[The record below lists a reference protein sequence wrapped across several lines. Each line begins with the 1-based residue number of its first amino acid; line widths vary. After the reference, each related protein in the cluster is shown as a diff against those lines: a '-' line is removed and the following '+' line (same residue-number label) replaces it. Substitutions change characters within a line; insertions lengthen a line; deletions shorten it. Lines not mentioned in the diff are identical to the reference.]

1 MARKRFLTPD
11 IWSDAA
17 FRKLPRNERLLFI
30 GMITLADDEGRL
42 QASPAYLRGSI
53 FPDDRDLTDDDVKQ
67 MRDRIVRRNRN
78 VRLYK
83 VARIHYILFK
93 NWSRYQAPS
102 HPTPSRIPPPPVSVR
117 GQDSRE
123 ALVNDSGNPHDLGMG
138 VGGGMGLGKGSGSI
152 TPLSPPKGGRR
163 RRRRDDTAPL
173 SGKFRDK
180 VQH

>member
-30 GMITLADDEGRL
+30 GMITLGDDEGRL
-42 QASPAYLRGSI
+42 QASPAYLRGQI

-83 VARIHYILFK
+83 VARIHYLLFK

-102 HPTPSRIPPPPVSVR
+102 HPTPSRIPPPPVSLG
-117 GQDSRE
+117 GQNPRE
-123 ALVNDSGNPHDLGMG
+123 AFVEDSGKAHDLGMG
-138 VGGGMGLGKGSGSI
+138 VGRGMGSI
-152 TPLSPPKGGRR
+152 VRGL
-163 RRRRDDTAPL
+163 L
-173 SGKFRDK
+173 Y
-180 VQH
+180 